1 MPDVAKLKKK
11 AAELELKKQFD
22 KALAV
27 YVEILDGFKDS
38 DEEVDVALYNRV
50 GDLYLKQGNV
60 ADAVDY
66 YEQAVDRYADGG
78 FFNNAIALCN
88 KILRN
93 SPGRV
98 SIYYKLGKISARKGF
113 VSDAKVNFLE
123 YADRMQ
129 KSGKIDE
136 AFRALKEFAD
146 LCPDQDDIR
155 LLLAEQLSKQE
166 RGPEA
171 IEQLQLLYERYS
183 QQGRELEARAT
194 IDRMKAI
201 DPSVQPR
208 SSGSVSTRGGG
219 DLVFLD
225 LDDKATGRNA
235 QILKRATHGLDLI
248 HTGEYQEIAPAPV
261 PAPAVAA
268 APAPTPELL
277 DTPIIEPAL
286 LDGVTR
292 AAEFETS
299 EGTRPTG
306 GGLLDGLQTVSFD
319 AGELASPLDGTGS
332 LLDLEPTDLGAI
344 DTSPRMTP
352 LASPARRGDDA
363 ELLDFSIADVPVP
376 ERRDSRDDLPMLD
389 DETLDVSSATDEIAI
404 DLGEDESSIG
414 GDLELIMPE
423 ADERAADGAAAL
435 ADIPLMD
442 FSLPTPGEAM
452 ASITGDV
459 EQSPSLDFLD
469 LSEPATSANRPES
482 IFGTESELDLPSDA
496 FSQDESI
503 GDDDAFALATDSLDD
518 SGATPTPP
526 AARRSSTMI
535 AEQSVELLQA
545 LVDAEPG
552 DYSKRRQ
559 LAEAMLDSGD
569 RDGGMRELESAM
581 IGFERGDDLEA
592 ASSLADE
599 IVRLNP
605 ESVRHHQKRV
615 EYAFR
620 TNERGRLIEAY
631 LALADAL
638 FRAGQTEKSRA
649 IYHRVLD
656 LAPDDLRA
664 QAALESMGDEE
675 PEPEPEPLPAARRT
689 TGSSVRIPAAPLTA
703 APTRTRDDE
712 FVNLGDWLRDDDAPK
727 DTRMVV
733 EEKEPS
739 GDEEADFQEML
750 RKFKQGKDLTNYAGQ
765 STFNATP
772 FNLHTPV
779 GGALWNEAL
788 ANGCAGADTTCIRNY
803 IFRNH
808 PTAPG
813 VTRGPDDN
821 GTGNATGTIVGQPN
835 DPIAN
840 FKINSFANQKKASL
854 DGIEVNL
861 QHMFGSSGF
870 GISTNYTYVN
880 SGLKY
885 DNARLGEQF
894 ALVGLS
900 NSSNVVGIFE
910 NDKWTARLAY
920 NWRGEFLSS
929 TFDSYG
935 PNPQYTEAYGQIDLS
950 VGYNVNQNL
959 SLQFEVINAGD
970 SIQRVHGRTRQAVES
985 VTQAGPRY
993 MLGARYKF

>member
-50 GDLYLKQGNV
+50 GDLYLKAGNV

-66 YEQAVDRYADGG
+66 YEQAVDRYTEGG

-93 SPGRV
+93 SPGRA

-129 KSGKIDE
+129 KGGKIDE

-171 IEQLQLLYERYS
+171 IEQLQLLYERYAA
-183 QQGRELEARAT
+183 QGRDLEARAT

-201 DPSVQPR
+201 DPAVQPR
-208 SSGSVSTRGGG
+208 TSGSISTRGGG
-219 DLVFLD
+219 DLIFLD

-235 QILKRATHGLDLI
+235 QILKRATSGLDII
-248 HTGEYQEIAPAPV
+248 HTGEYQEVPPAAPPAPAPS
-261 PAPAVAA
+261 VAA
-268 APAPTPELL
+268 TPAPTPELL

-286 LDGVTR
+286 LDGITR
-292 AAEFETS
+292 AAEFEPVGDAS
-299 EGTRPTG
+299 PPQDGAN
-306 GGLLDGLQTVSFD
+306 LLEGLQSVSFD
-319 AGELASPLDGTGS
+319 AGELPSQLDASGS
-332 LLDLEPTDLGAI
+332 LLDLEPTDLGTI
-344 DTSPRMTP
+344 DTGPRCTP
-352 LASPARRGDDA
+352 LASPSQPAADDG
-363 ELLDFSIADVPVP
+363 LLDFTMPDSPV

-389 DETLDVSSATDEIAI
+389 TDSLAPVEHSSAAGALVPE
-404 DLGEDESSIG
+404 LGEEETSIG

-423 ADERAADGAAAL
+423 SDESSDDGGAL

-442 FSLPTPGEAM
+442 LSLPTPGEAM
-452 ASITGDV
+452 ESITGSAA
-459 EQSPSLDFLD
+459 SPAIDFLELAD
-469 LSEPATSANRPES
+469 ETIDDVAT
-482 IFGTESELDLPSDA
+482 
-496 FSQDESI
+496 
-503 GDDDAFALATDSLDD
+503 DDATAVDAVAEDDALVFTHSDLLGSDV
-518 SGATPTPP
+518 STPTPP
-526 AARRSSTMI
+526 AARRSSTLM

-545 LVDAEPG
+545 LVDAEP
-552 DYSKRRQ
+552 DDHTKRRQ

-569 RDGGMRELESAM
+569 REGGMRELEAAM
-581 IGFERGDDLEA
+581 IGYERADDLQA

-638 FRAGQTEKSRA
+638 FRAGQSEKSRA

-656 LAPDDLRA
+656 LAPDDIRA
-664 QAALESMGDEE
+664 HAALESMGDEE
-675 PEPEPEPLPAARRT
+675 PEPEPLPMARRT
-689 TGSSVRIPAAPLTA
+689 TGSSARIPAAPA
-703 APTRTRDDE
+703 SASPARSSDDE

-750 RKFKQGKDLTNYAGQ
+750 RKFKQGIADNVEEEDHQSHYDLGVAYKEMGLLDEAIAEFQKALRAPTNRVPTY
-765 STFNATP
+765 
-772 FNLHTPV
+772 
-779 GGALWNEAL
+779 EAL
-788 ANGCAGADTTCIRNY
+788 GQCFMEKEQVAMAATILSRAL
-803 IFRNH
+803 H
-808 PTAPG
+808 EKG
-813 VTRGPDDN
+813 VTED
-821 GTGNATGTIVGQPN
+821 Q
-835 DPIAN
+835 
-840 FKINSFANQKKASL
+840 
-854 DGIEVNL
+854 
-861 QHMFGSSGF
+861 
-870 GISTNYTYVN
+870 
-880 SGLKY
+880 
-885 DNARLGEQF
+885 
-894 ALVGLS
+894 LVGVLYLL
-900 NSSNVVGIFE
+900 GRCAE
-910 NDKWTARLAY
+910 AR
-920 NWRGEFLSS
+920 
-929 TFDSYG
+929 
-935 PNPQYTEAYGQIDLS
+935 GQR
-950 VGYNVNQNL
+950 
-959 SLQFEVINAGD
+959 E
-970 SIQRVHGRTRQAVES
+970 QAVEYYQRVFVLDIQFRDVGERLVAVES
-985 VTQAGPRY
+985 GRS
-993 MLGARYKF
+993 

>member
-183 QQGRELEARAT
+183 QQGRDLEARAT

-225 LDDKATGRNA
+225 LNDKATGRNA

-248 HTGEYQEIAPAPV
+248 HTGEYQEIAPAP
-261 PAPAVAA
+261 APQVAA

-292 AAEFETS
+292 AAEFET
-299 EGTRPTG
+299 EEVTRPTGG
-306 GGLLDGLQTVSFD
+306 GGLLDGLQTISFD
-319 AGELASPLDGTGS
+319 ESELASPLDAGGS

-352 LASPARRGDDA
+352 LASPAQRHSDA
-363 ELLDFSIADVPVP
+363 ELLDFSMPGSSSS
-376 ERRDSRDDLPMLD
+376 ERRDSHDDLPMLD
-389 DETLDVSSATDEIAI
+389 DEALPPLDLTAPAGAMPSDVDADER
-404 DLGEDESSIG
+404 DIG
-414 GDLELIMPE
+414 GDLELIMPDS
-423 ADERAADGAAAL
+423 DESPSDGADAL

-442 FSLPTPGEAM
+442 LSLPTPGEAM
-452 ASITGDV
+452 ASITSAV

-469 LSEPATSANRPES
+469 LSEPGAPADDSES
-482 IFGTESELDLPSDA
+482 IFASEADLDLPSDA
-496 FSQDESI
+496 FVQDERS
-503 GDDDAFALATDSLDD
+503 GDTGEFVLSSDSLEEEAVA
-518 SGATPTPP
+518 STQTPP
-526 AARRSSTMI
+526 AARRSSTLM

-545 LVDAEPG
+545 LVDADPEDFG
-552 DYSKRRQ
+552 KRRQ

-569 RDGGMRELESAM
+569 REGGMRELEAAM
-581 IGFERGDDLEA
+581 VGFERGDDLEA

-675 PEPEPEPLPAARRT
+675 PEPEPVPPARRT
-689 TGSSVRIPAAPLTA
+689 TGSSVRIPATPMASAPS
-703 APTRTRDDE
+703 RTPDDE

-750 RKFKQGKDLTNYAGQ
+750 RKFKQGIADNVEEEDHQSHYDLGVAYKEMGLLDEAIAEFQKALRAPTNRVPTY
-765 STFNATP
+765 
-772 FNLHTPV
+772 
-779 GGALWNEAL
+779 EAL
-788 ANGCAGADTTCIRNY
+788 GQCFMEKEQVAMAATILSRAL
-803 IFRNH
+803 H
-808 PTAPG
+808 EKG
-813 VTRGPDDN
+813 VTED
-821 GTGNATGTIVGQPN
+821 Q
-835 DPIAN
+835 
-840 FKINSFANQKKASL
+840 
-854 DGIEVNL
+854 
-861 QHMFGSSGF
+861 
-870 GISTNYTYVN
+870 
-880 SGLKY
+880 
-885 DNARLGEQF
+885 
-894 ALVGLS
+894 LVGVLYLL
-900 NSSNVVGIFE
+900 GRCAE
-910 NDKWTARLAY
+910 AR
-920 NWRGEFLSS
+920 
-929 TFDSYG
+929 
-935 PNPQYTEAYGQIDLS
+935 GQREQAIE
-950 VGYNVNQNL
+950 YY
-959 SLQFEVINAGD
+959 
-970 SIQRVHGRTRQAVES
+970 QRVFVLDIQFRDVGERLVAVES
-985 VTQAGPRY
+985 
-993 MLGARYKF
+993 ARS